1 MTTIEQLAARL
12 LAHADCHAHVQQQ
25 DDEQRQW
32 ATDLR
37 TAAAELVQMHE
48 HLNRLRDERWQL
60 QAELAKVRADLGAV
74 FAQPDADAE
83 GWIDW
88 RGGECPV
95 EHAEPVRVEA
105 ILRDGTLQ
113 RCPANQFRWSH
124 KEPGAYWRACDIVRY
139 RVVKG

>member
-1 MTTIEQLAARL
+1 MTIEQLAARL
-12 LAHADCHAHVQQQ
+12 LAHADCHTHVQQQ

-48 HLNRLRDERWQL
+48 HLNRLRDERGQA

-74 FAQPDADAE
+74 FAQPAADAE

-95 EHAEPVRVEA
+95 EPYQPVGVEV
-105 ILRDGTLQ
+105 ILRDGTHQ
-113 RCPANQFRWSH
+113 RSLANWFRWGHS
-124 KEPGAYWRACDIVRY
+124 EPNSSWHACDIVRY